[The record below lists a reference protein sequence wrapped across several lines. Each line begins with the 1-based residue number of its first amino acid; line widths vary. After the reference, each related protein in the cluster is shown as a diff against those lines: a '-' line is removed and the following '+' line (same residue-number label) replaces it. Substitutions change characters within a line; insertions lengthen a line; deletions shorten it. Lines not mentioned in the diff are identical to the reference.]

1 MGWEGSEREC
11 QDGEYML
18 TCMMSHV
25 CAHMADS
32 CECMAK
38 TTTILWKKKKK
49 RADIIDEGKK
59 NNNISAMQETHL
71 HGSSR
76 VGKIPWRKKWQ
87 PTPVS
92 LPEQSRIW
100 TEESGGLHA
109 WVCKRVGHDN
119 E

>member
-1 MGWEGSEREC
+1 MYVHTW
-11 QDGEYML
+11 L
-18 TCMMSHV
+18 IHV
-25 CAHMADS
+25 NVWQKQPQY
-32 CECMAK
+32 CEE
-38 TTTILWKKKKK
+38 KKKK
-49 RADIIDEGKK
+49 RAERRDEVKK

-109 WVCKRVGHDN
+109 WVCKRVGHHN